1 MKFDEMRVVLT
12 GATGGIGR
20 DIARELAARGAS
32 LLLVGRSGESLADLE
47 RELRMNAADI
57 RHVVAD
63 IGENQ
68 GIARV
73 LEAATAMPGGAANV
87 LINNAGINEF
97 GVFATQRPSD
107 IAAVMT
113 TNVVAPMLLTHALL
127 PLLNVQDEAIVMNVG
142 SILGSIGLPGQVAYS
157 ASKFGLHGFSEALR
171 RETQGTSINVLYVAP
186 RATNTEMNNAEM
198 RNFNKATGTASDD
211 PTDVAQCV
219 VSTLG
224 AQRSERFIGWPERLF
239 VKLNAL
245 FPALVD
251 RSMRKPA
258 QLVNEGASH
267 SENLKLPNG
276 VTP

>member
-32 LLLVGRSGESLADLE
+32 LLLVGRSGDTLADLD
-47 RELRMNAADI
+47 RELRMNGADVS
-57 RHVVAD
+57 HVVAD

-245 FPALVD
+245 FPSLVD

-267 SENLKLPNG
+267 SENLKLSNG

>member
-32 LLLVGRSGESLADLE
+32 LLLVGRSGDTLADLD
-47 RELRMNAADI
+47 RELRMNGAAVS
-57 RHVVAD
+57 HVVAD

-87 LINNAGINEF
+87 LVNNAGINEF

-245 FPALVD
+245 FPSLVD

>member
-32 LLLVGRSGESLADLE
+32 LLLVGRSGDTLADLD
-47 RELRMNAADI
+47 RELRMNGADVS
-57 RHVVAD
+57 HVVAD

-87 LINNAGINEF
+87 LVNNAGINEF

-127 PLLNVQDEAIVMNVG
+127 PVLNLQDEAIVMNVG

-245 FPALVD
+245 FPSLVD